1 MPEDRRS
8 ARQAVGAIVLC
19 GAAIAGASFASAAER
34 PWMDKRLQPAAR
46 AAALL
51 AEMTLDEKIA
61 TVHGPGFQ
69 LNAGFAG
76 TIPGNQRLGIPSLRL
91 ADGPNGVGNGATGVT
106 AFPAAVLLA
115 ASWDPELAE
124 RYGQALAR
132 EQAGKGNQVALAPT
146 VNIVRVPHWGR
157 AFETLGED
165 PYLAGRIAV
174 AEIDGIE
181 SQGVLATVKH
191 YAANNQETLRMS
203 IDARVSPRAL
213 RTIYLPAFEAAVR
226 EAAVGSVMCSY
237 NRVNGVYGCE
247 HPWLLTEVL
256 RKEWGYEG
264 FVMSDWFATHSTE
277 AAAKAG
283 LDLEMPGGANAF
295 GRFPE
300 YFGDALKKAVADGT
314 VPAAVLDEKVT
325 RILTAMFRA
334 GIFDRPAVGSP
345 DAVVIRPEHQQLA
358 RAIVEQGA
366 VLLKNAG
373 GVLPFTGV
381 ASVALI
387 GDAAGE
393 RAKITGGGSADVK
406 SSRVR
411 LATAGIADRAGASVK
426 VTTARGTLGT
436 AALPAIPAESLTP
449 PSGQG
454 HGVEATYYPSV
465 DLTGTPAAT
474 RVEPKI
480 EGDWTMAAPVTG
492 LPRPWSARFA
502 GVLAAP
508 ASGTYRFSIAG
519 SGAARLFVDEK
530 LVASHADELFGGV
543 THALVDLPGDRP
555 VGIRVEYRAIGLV
568 ANALAIGWQPPDP
581 ALVDE
586 AVAAAKAADV
596 AVVFV
601 SDLTAEGGDRT
612 TLGLPGDQ
620 DRLVSRIAKANP
632 KTVVVLN
639 TGGPA
644 LMPWIDEVAAV
655 VQVWYPGQ
663 EYGDALAAILFGD
676 ANPSGKLP
684 TTFPAADTQFPA
696 ASPAQFPG
704 DGTTVRYDEE
714 LLVGY
719 RWYDAKK
726 EKPLFPFGHG
736 LSYTTFAY
744 DGFTVSARRD
754 AKGEPE
760 ATAKVK
766 VTNSGT
772 RAGAEVVQL
781 YVGFPASA
789 GEPPWQLK
797 AFEKVRLEPGQSKD
811 VQFRL
816 PARAFASWDEAAK
829 AWKAHAGAYQVAVGS
844 SSRDIRGTGTVPAA
858 R

>member
-1 MPEDRRS
+1 MSEHRRS
-8 ARQAVGAIVLC
+8 SRLAAILLC
-19 GAAIAGASFASAAER
+19 GAAVASAPRAIAAER
-34 PWMDKRLQPAAR
+34 PWMDKTLQPDAR
-46 AAALL
+46 ARALVGQ
-51 AEMTLDEKIA
+51 MTLHEKIA
-61 TVHGPGFQ
+61 MVHGPGFQ
-69 LNAGFAG
+69 MDAGFAG
-76 TIPGNQRLGIPSLRL
+76 TIPGNERLGIPSLRL
-91 ADGPNGVGNGATGVT
+91 ADGPNGVGNGSTGVT
-106 AFPAAVLLA
+106 AFPAAALLA
-115 ASWDPELAE
+115 ASWDTALAE
-124 RYGQALAR
+124 RYGQALGS
-132 EQAGKGNQVALAPT
+132 EQAGKGHQVALAPT

-165 PYLAGRIAV
+165 PYLAGRLAV

-203 IDARVSPRAL
+203 IDAKVSPRAL
-213 RTIYLPAFEAAVR
+213 RTIYLPAFEAAVK
-226 EAAVGSVMCSY
+226 EASVGSVMCSY
-237 NRVNGVYGCE
+237 NRINGAYGCE
-247 HPWLLTEVL
+247 HPWLLTDVL

-277 AAAKAG
+277 AAANAG
-283 LDLEMPGGANAF
+283 LDMEMPGGANAF

-300 YFGDALKKAVADGT
+300 YFGDALEKAVADGK
-314 VPAAVLDEKVT
+314 VPVATLDEKVR
-325 RILTAMFRA
+325 RILAMMFRVGLFDRTAM
-334 GIFDRPAVGSP
+334 GSP
-345 DAVVIRPEHQQLA
+345 NATVTSPEHQKLA
-358 RAIVEQGA
+358 REIVEQGA
-366 VLLKNAG
+366 VLLKNANG
-373 GVLPFTGV
+373 LLPFAGV
-381 ASVALI
+381 TSVALV
-387 GDAAGE
+387 GDAAGDH
-393 RAKITGGGSADVK
+393 AKFTGGGSADVR

-411 LATAGIADRAGASVK
+411 IASLGITERAGAAVK
-426 VTTARGTLGT
+426 VGTARGTLGT
-436 AALPAIPAESLTP
+436 AALPSIPTESLTP

-454 HGVEATYYPSV
+454 HGLEATYFPSP
-465 DLTGTPAAT
+465 DLSGTPAAT
-474 RVEPKI
+474 RVEPKP
-480 EGDWTMAAPVTG
+480 EGNWTMQAPAAG

-502 GVLAAP
+502 GTLTAP
-508 ASGTYRFSIAG
+508 ATGSYRFSISG
-519 SGAARLFVDEK
+519 SGAARLFLDEK
-530 LVASHADELFGGV
+530 LVASHSDELFGSV
-543 THALVDLPGDRP
+543 THALVDLAGDRP
-555 VGIRVEYRAIGLV
+555 VAIRVEYAAIGLV

-581 ALVDE
+581 ALVNE
-586 AVAAAKAADV
+586 AVAAAKNADV

-620 DRLVSRIAKANP
+620 DRLVSQVAKANP

-639 TGGPA
+639 TGGPV
-644 LMPWIDEVAAV
+644 LMPWVDEVAAV

-663 EYGDALAAILFGD
+663 EYGDALAALLFGD

-684 TTFPAADTQFPA
+684 TTFPAGDAQFPA
-696 ASPAQFPG
+696 AQKAQFPG

-744 DGFTVSARRD
+744 EGFSVSSRRD
-754 AKGEPE
+754 AKGVPE
-760 ATAKVK
+760 ATAKLK

-811 VQFRL
+811 VAFRL
-816 PARAFASWDEAAK
+816 PSRAFASWDEAAK
-829 AWKAHAGAYQVAVGS
+829 AWKTHAGAYQVAVGS
-844 SSRDIRGTGTVPAA
+844 SSRDLRGTGTVPA

>member
-1 MPEDRRS
+1 MPEHRRS
-8 ARQAVGAIVLC
+8 ARLSAILLC
-19 GAAIAGASFASAAER
+19 GAAVSGAASAAER
-34 PWMDKRLQPAAR
+34 PWMDKALQPDAR
-46 AAALL
+46 ARALL
-51 AEMTLDEKIA
+51 AQMTLDEKIA
-61 TVHGPGFQ
+61 MVHGPGFQ

-76 TIPGNQRLGIPSLRL
+76 QVPGNERLGIPSLRL
-91 ADGPNGVGNGATGVT
+91 ADGPNGVGNGAKGVT

-115 ASWDPELAE
+115 ASWDVELAE

-165 PYLAGRIAV
+165 PYLSGRIAV

-237 NRVNGVYGCE
+237 NRVNGAYGCE
-247 HPWLLTEVL
+247 HPWLLTDVL
-256 RKEWGYEG
+256 RTEWGYQG

-277 AAAKAG
+277 AAAKGG
-283 LDLEMPGGANAF
+283 LDMEMPGGANAF

-300 YFGDALKKAVADGT
+300 YFGDALERAVAGGS

-325 RILTAMFRA
+325 RILTMMFRA
-334 GIFDRPAVGSP
+334 GMFDRAAAGSP
-345 DAVVIRPEHQQLA
+345 DAVVTGPEHQRLA
-358 RAIVEQGA
+358 REIVEQGA
-366 VLLKNAG
+366 VLLKNANG
-373 GVLPFTGV
+373 ALPFQGV
-381 ASVALI
+381 RSIALI
-387 GDAAGE
+387 GDAAGDH
-393 RAKITGGGSADVK
+393 AKITGGGSADVK

-411 LATAGIADRAGASVK
+411 LATAGITDRAGASVK

-436 AALPAIPAESLTP
+436 GALPAIPTEGLTP

-454 HGVEATYYPSV
+454 HGVEATYFATA
-465 DLTGTPAAT
+465 DLSGTPAAT
-474 RVEPKI
+474 RVEPKL
-480 EGDWTMAAPVTG
+480 EGDWTMTPPVAG

-502 GVLAAP
+502 GSLSPSAT
-508 ASGTYRFSIAG
+508 GTHRFSIAG
-519 SGAARLFVDEK
+519 SGAARLFLDEK
-530 LVASHADELFGGV
+530 LVVSHADELFGGV
-543 THALVDLPGDRP
+543 THALVDLAAGKSVALRL
-555 VGIRVEYRAIGLV
+555 EYQAIGLV

-581 ALVDE
+581 ALADE

-620 DRLVSRIAKANP
+620 DRLVSQIAKANP

-663 EYGDALAAILFGD
+663 EYGDALAALLFGD

-684 TTFPAADTQFPA
+684 TTFPAADAQFPA
-696 ASPAQFPG
+696 AAPAQFPG
-704 DGTTVRYDEE
+704 DGKTVRYDEE

-744 DGFTVSARRD
+744 DGFTVSPRLGAS
-754 AKGEPE
+754 GTPE

-766 VTNSGT
+766 VTNTGP

-781 YVGFPASA
+781 YVGFPAAA

-797 AFEKVRLEPGQSKD
+797 AFEKVRLEPGQSKE
-811 VQFRL
+811 VTFRL
-816 PARAFASWDEAAK
+816 PTRAFASWDEAAK
-829 AWKAHAGAYQVAVGS
+829 AWKAHAGAYQIAVGS
-844 SSRDIRGTGTVPAA
+844 SSRDLRGTGTVPAA

>member
-1 MPEDRRS
+1 M
-8 ARQAVGAIVLC
+8 
-19 GAAIAGASFASAAER
+19 
-34 PWMDKRLQPAAR
+34 
-46 AAALL
+46 
-51 AEMTLDEKIA
+51 
-61 TVHGPGFQ
+61 
-69 LNAGFAG
+69 
-76 TIPGNQRLGIPSLRL
+76 
-91 ADGPNGVGNGATGVT
+91 
-106 AFPAAVLLA
+106 
-115 ASWDPELAE
+115 
-124 RYGQALAR
+124 
-132 EQAGKGNQVALAPT
+132 
-146 VNIVRVPHWGR
+146 
-157 AFETLGED
+157 
-165 PYLAGRIAV
+165 
-174 AEIDGIE
+174 
-181 SQGVLATVKH
+181 KH

-203 IDARVSPRAL
+203 IDAKVSPRAL

-237 NRVNGVYGCE
+237 NRVNGAYGCE
-247 HPWLLTEVL
+247 HPWLLTDVL

-277 AAAKAG
+277 AAALAG
-283 LDLEMPGGANAF
+283 LDMEMPGGANAF

-300 YFGDALKKAVADGT
+300 YFGDALKKAVADGK
-314 VPAAVLDEKVT
+314 VPAAVLDEKVK
-325 RILTAMFRA
+325 RILTMMFRV
-334 GIFDRPAVGSP
+334 GLFDRVATGSP
-345 DAVVIRPEHQQLA
+345 DAVVTSPEHQRLA

-373 GVLPFTGV
+373 GVLPFAGV
-381 ASVALI
+381 TSVALI
-387 GDAAGE
+387 GDAAGDH
-393 RAKITGGGSADVK
+393 AKITGGGSADVK

-411 LATAGIADRAGASVK
+411 LATVGITDRAGAAVK

-436 AALPAIPAESLTP
+436 AALPAIPTESLTP

-465 DLTGTPAAT
+465 DFSGTPAAT
-474 RVEPKI
+474 RVEPKV
-480 EGDWTMAAPVTG
+480 EGDWTMAPPVDG

-502 GVLAAP
+502 GTLAAP
-508 ASGTYRFSIAG
+508 AGGTYRFSIAG
-519 SGAARLFVDEK
+519 SGCGAALPRREARREPLGRA
-530 LVASHADELFGGV
+530 LRRRHAR
-543 THALVDLPGDRP
+543 ARRP
-555 VGIRVEYRAIGLV
+555 RRRQARSRIRVEYQAIGLV

-581 ALVDE
+581 ALVNE
-586 AVAAAKAADV
+586 AVAAAKTADV

-620 DRLVSRIAKANP
+620 DRLVSQIAKANP

-663 EYGDALAAILFGD
+663 EYGDALAALLFGD

-684 TTFPAADTQFPA
+684 TTFPAADAQFPA
-696 ASPAQFPG
+696 AAPAQFPG

-744 DGFTVSARRD
+744 DGFTVAPRRD
-754 AKGEPE
+754 AKGAPE

-781 YVGFPASA
+781 YVGFPAAA

-811 VQFRL
+811 VSFRL
-816 PARAFASWDEAAK
+816 PSRAFASWDEAAK
-829 AWKAHAGAYQVAVGS
+829 AWKTHAGAYQIAVGS